1 MTQPLFWQNFP
12 KALEAT
18 REGIRLALFPGEFAD
33 VHEIQGGEQK
43 THTFFVAFG
52 PDPVTTEPLAWC
64 RDPLVARAE
73 PSWCCDSG
81 AVPYLLPARDADA
94 AYERLVNAAIDGD
107 QTFEQKREVIDEYG
121 WRHFGDIYGDHEAVR
136 RTDPR
141 PLVSH
146 YNNQYDAVAGFAFQ
160 FLRTGD
166 LRWRT
171 LMEELASHVID
182 IDIYHTA
189 RDKAAYNGGLF
200 WHTYHYTDA
209 DTATHRTYP
218 RATRTGGGGP
228 SSEHNYTTGL
238 MHYYFLTGDE
248 AAREAVI
255 GLARWVVHMDDGRRT
270 VLRWLSA
277 ERTGL
282 ATASGSFLYH
292 GPGRGAGNSV
302 NALLDGHRLAPN
314 EGFLEKAEEL
324 IRRVIHPADDVDGR
338 DLLDVERKWFYT
350 IFLQSLGK
358 YLDFKSE
365 RLELD
370 ERYAYGRASLLHY
383 ARWMAAHEYP
393 YLEKPELL
401 EYPTESWAAQ
411 EIRKTE
417 VFDYATLHAGAEERS
432 RFQERAAFFF
442 SYAVTKLGSLETRS
456 LARPLVIMLTN
467 GFRHQYFLEHPDV
480 RAPTPAAALAD
491 VGAPRAFVPQ
501 KVHSK
506 RRLAR
511 LGVLA
516 GGVVVAVGTLLIW
529 LFVR

>member
-1 MTQPLFWQNFP
+1 MTLPLFWQNFP

-18 REGIRLALFPGEFAD
+18 REAIRLALFPGEFAD
-33 VHEIQGGEQK
+33 AHEIQGGEQK

-52 PDPVTTEPLAWC
+52 PDTVTTEPLAWC

-81 AVPYLLPARDADA
+81 AVPYLLPVRDVDA
-94 AYERLVNAAIDGD
+94 GYERLVKVAVDGD
-107 QTFEQKREVIDEYG
+107 QTFEQKREIIDEYG

-136 RTDPR
+136 RSDPR

-171 LMEELASHVID
+171 LLEELASHVID
-182 IDIYHTA
+182 IDIYHTS

-200 WHTYHYTDA
+200 WHTTTTLIA

-238 MHYYFLTGDE
+238 MHHYFLTGDE

-292 GPGRGAGNSV
+292 GPGRGAGKSV
-302 NALLDGHRLAPN
+302 NALLDGHRLAPS

-324 IRRVIHPADDVDGR
+324 IRRVIHPADDIDGR
-338 DLLDVERKWFYT
+338 DLLDVERKWF
-350 IFLQSLGK
+350 
-358 YLDFKSE
+358 
-365 RLELD
+365 
-370 ERYAYGRASLLHY
+370 
-383 ARWMAAHEYP
+383 
-393 YLEKPELL
+393 
-401 EYPTESWAAQ
+401 
-411 EIRKTE
+411 
-417 VFDYATLHAGAEERS
+417 
-432 RFQERAAFFF
+432 
-442 SYAVTKLGSLETRS
+442 
-456 LARPLVIMLTN
+456 
-467 GFRHQYFLEHPDV
+467 
-480 RAPTPAAALAD
+480 
-491 VGAPRAFVPQ
+491 
-501 KVHSK
+501 
-506 RRLAR
+506 
-511 LGVLA
+511 
-516 GGVVVAVGTLLIW
+516 
-529 LFVR
+529 